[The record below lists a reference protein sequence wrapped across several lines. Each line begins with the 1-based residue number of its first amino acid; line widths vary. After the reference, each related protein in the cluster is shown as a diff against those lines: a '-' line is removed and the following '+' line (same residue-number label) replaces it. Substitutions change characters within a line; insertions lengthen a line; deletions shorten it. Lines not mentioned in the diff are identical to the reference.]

1 LWEAFLLQMNDFD
14 RYLELQ
20 LRRMLDP
27 VVVTRPPRR
36 KGLKESPRLL
46 LAVDVAR
53 VELVAEAVPVV
64 EPVVA
69 LPVAPARAL

>member
-14 RYLELQ
+14 RYLEFQ

-27 VVVTRPPRR
+27 VVAVRPPRR
-36 KGLKESPRLL
+36 KGLKESPKPV

-64 EPVVA
+64 EPMVA
-69 LPVAPARAL
+69 IAVARARAL